1 MDGLTSCVLANHLF
15 LGSRLSSRKSRKEK
29 GSGRT
34 KEVLVG
40 KLKVEGDGGRKR
52 VSERER
58 AALMSAYMHSRNQIA
73 SVKT

>member
-1 MDGLTSCVLANHLF
+1 MF

-29 GSGRT
+29 SLGRT

-52 VSERER
+52 VSER
-58 AALMSAYMHSRNQIA
+58 AALMSTYMHSRNQIA